1 MARYKLK
8 IPESFPA
15 SSHTILSYRWDT
27 YENNE
32 VFVGCAD
39 IAITGDGDSAPVKPR
54 PTPRP
59 TKGDV
64 ATPKPTPR
72 PTTKDEAPATPR
84 PTSKPTKASEDD
96 DADAYCCQN
105 DGTSCDGCSWI
116 APPGNYCAQSEENC
130 GNCGEIFAWC
140 GGGGSTDDEPAP
152 TTPRPTVMPICN
164 TLESRRAKLSVFG
177 AFFCF
182 YWSYLQHETTC
193 RTSPTPS
200 RSSPQP
206 RRLQKA

>member
-1 MARYKLK
+1 MLFRSSVPFSSGKYLHCRDEKGTEGKYWACVNTAETCDHGFMARYKLR

-15 SSHTILSYRWDT
+15 STHTILSYRWDT

-72 PTTKDEAPATPR
+72 PTTKAATPR
-84 PTSKPTKASEDD
+84 PTSKPTEAGEDELD
-96 DADAYCCQN
+96 AVMAMDGDWCPTCGSYADAGSWCDTSAANCELCQAQ
-105 DGTSCDGCSWI
+105 W
-116 APPGNYCAQSEENC
+116 CA
-130 GNCGEIFAWC
+130 
-140 GGGGSTDDEPAP
+140 DE
-152 TTPRPTVMPICN
+152 
-164 TLESRRAKLSVFG
+164 
-177 AFFCF
+177 
-182 YWSYLQHETTC
+182 
-193 RTSPTPS
+193 
-200 RSSPQP
+200 
-206 RRLQKA
+206 